1 MKKRTLNEN
10 TIRRFMKLADMSALT
25 ENYFVNN
32 TQEDELE
39 EGGLYARDDEELA
52 AEEPALG
59 EPALGEPALDE
70 PALDEPAL
78 EEPAA
83 EGPAVGGDVDVVGL
97 VDAIVGAIEQETGV
111 PISTEETP
119 AEEPE
124 LDAELAPEPELD
136 AELAPEPE
144 VEDPMLEK
152 VTVDIPQKTIE
163 EEATTDKEVQEER
176 FDALVNEVARRV
188 AQRLSSK

>member
-10 TIRRFMKLADMSALT
+10 TIRRFMKLANMSALT
-25 ENYFVNN
+25 ENYFDNN

-59 EPALGEPALDE
+59 EPALEEPALE
-70 PALDEPAL
+70 EPAL

-83 EGPAVGGDVDVVGL
+83 EGPAAGGDVDVVGL

-119 AEEPE
+119 AAEPE

-144 VEDPMLEK
+144 AEEPMLEE

-163 EEATTDKEVQEER
+163 EEAATDKEVQEEHL
-176 FDALVNEVARRV
+176 DALVNEVARRV